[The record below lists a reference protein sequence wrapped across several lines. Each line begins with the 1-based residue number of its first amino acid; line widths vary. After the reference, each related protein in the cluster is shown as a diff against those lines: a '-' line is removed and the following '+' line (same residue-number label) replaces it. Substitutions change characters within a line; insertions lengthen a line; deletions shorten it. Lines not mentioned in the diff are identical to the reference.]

1 MELKEL
7 QKNWNQFGKQ
17 DPLWSIITEDGKKG
31 NKWNFDEFFELGRQE
46 IAGVMEYVQKLG
58 LLQERDRALDF
69 GCGVGRLT
77 QALASYFD
85 EVVGIDI
92 APSMVTLAKQYN
104 RFGARCTYR
113 VNDQDNLRLFPDQE
127 FHFIYSNIVLQHMKP
142 EYAKSYIREFLRVL
156 KPEGVLI
163 FQLPS
168 RNLAPSRLR
177 ESTIEAV
184 PAPET
189 PSIFIWFKQNFKRNV
204 PEVLWRW
211 YVDLKDPVQQPVMQ
225 MYGIERT
232 EVEVFLRGNGA
243 RIIDVVKDGSAG
255 DTWEGFRYCVT
266 KI

>member
-1 MELKEL
+1 
-7 QKNWNQFGKQ
+7 
-17 DPLWSIITEDGKKG
+17 
-31 NKWNFDEFFELGRQE
+31 
-46 IAGVMEYVQKLG
+46 
-58 LLQERDRALDF
+58 
-69 GCGVGRLT
+69 
-77 QALASYFD
+77 
-85 EVVGIDI
+85 
-92 APSMVTLAKQYN
+92 
-104 RFGARCTYR
+104 
-113 VNDQDNLRLFPDQE
+113 
-127 FHFIYSNIVLQHMKP
+127 MKP
-142 EYAKSYIREFLRVL
+142 EYAKSYIKEFLRLL

-168 RNLAPSRLR
+168 RNLGPPRHR

-243 RIIDVVKDGSAG
+243 RIIDVVKDGWAG
-255 DTWEGFRYCVT
+255 DTWEGSRYCVT